1 MSRDVPIGR
10 LLVEAGVLKPAGLD
24 VVRAAQQQRGGRFCS
39 VALALG
45 LATER
50 ALVRVLSR
58 QVGTPGV
65 VVAEL
70 APEPEALALIPAEL
84 ARRHAAAPARLY
96 NRTLTV
102 VMRDPGDRAALNDLQ
117 FHAGRTARPLV
128 ALAGPLAAALDRWYG
143 DGASARDRVAPA
155 DASIELPPAAAA
167 LEFEAAPVAPL
178 PADQLLP
185 VDFGGR
191 IEPADAQLVASLAPG
206 APAPASAPLEI
217 DAAAPEDDGRP
228 VVLAVDDEPSILKLY
243 AGMLDPARYRL
254 VTCARGDEAVQAVRR
269 HRPHLVLLDALLPG
283 MHGFEICRLVKSTD
297 ALADTQV
304 VLLSAAY
311 RGWQMKADLEARC
324 GADDFFE
331 KPFDVAALL
340 RRIEELVGDARSGER
355 RTRPLPTEAL
365 RHLNQGLLL
374 LQQGDLDEAE
384 GAFRRSIA
392 ADPLAARPHFYLG
405 KILERRGQPYDAM
418 YAYEQAVVLDASFF
432 PAIKDLA
439 ILFQTHGF
447 ANKAVEA
454 WQQALAVCPEE
465 GMRAAI
471 REHLVRLL

>member
-1 MSRDVPIGR
+1 MPIGR
-10 LLVEAGVLKPAGLD
+10 LLVEAGVLSPADLD
-24 VVRAAQQQRGGRFCS
+24 VIRAAQQQRGGRFCS

-58 QVGTPGV
+58 QLGTPGV

-84 ARRHAAAPARLY
+84 ARRHGAAPARLY
-96 NRTLTV
+96 NRTLTI

-128 ALAGPLAAALDRWYG
+128 ALAGPLASALGRWYG
-143 DGASARDRVAPA
+143 GGAPAEDLVAPA
-155 DASIELPPAAAA
+155 DASIELPPTSTP

-178 PADQLLP
+178 PADQVLP
-185 VDFGGR
+185 LDFGAQGAQ
-191 IEPADAQLVASLAPG
+191 ADAQLVGSLAPG
-206 APAPASAPLEI
+206 AAPLA
-217 DAAAPEDDGRP
+217 DAPLQVEAVEPPSDGRP
-228 VVLAVDDEPSILKLY
+228 VVLAVDDEPAILKLY

-254 VTCARGDEAVQAVRR
+254 VTCERGDEALQAVRR

-283 MHGFEICRLVKSTD
+283 VHGFEICRLVKGTD

-311 RGWQMKADLEARC
+311 RGWQMKADLKARC

-340 RRIEELVGDARSGER
+340 ERIDELVGDARGSGR
-355 RTRPLPTEAL
+355 RTRPLPTDAL

-374 LQQGDLDEAE
+374 LQQGDLDAAEA
-384 GAFRRSIA
+384 AFRRSIA
-392 ADPLAARPHFYLG
+392 ADAMAARPHFYLG
-405 KILERRGQPYDAM
+405 KILERRGQPFDAM
-418 YAYEQAVVLDASFF
+418 YAYEQAVLLDATFF

-447 ANKAVEA
+447 ANKAVET